1 VKSLVET
8 DKKIDDKGKGNAHK
22 LFVLHPLVEVPVERG
37 EIVTSPKS
45 LWNFLLFLL
54 ARNVFDELP
63 HQVFLCNQ
71 ISTSL
76 DFYSPVDATCCMLGV
91 TRKFTDESML
101 FRFSLG

>member
-1 VKSLVET
+1 VEQS
-8 DKKIDDKGKGNAHK
+8 
-22 LFVLHPLVEVPVERG
+22 

-63 HQVFLCNQ
+63 RQVFLCNQ

-76 DFYSPVDATCCMLGV
+76 DFYSPVDVTCCMLEV
-91 TRKFTDESML
+91 TRKSTNVSML